1 MHMVHFTRTLLDV
14 PLEYMQIKVDLLIEI
29 LVGVAVLNIV
39 FMFRTVI

>member
-29 LVGVAVLNIV
+29 LVAMLNIV